1 MKRFP
6 TTLLLVPILA
16 LSLSGL
22 ARAEEEGVIDKT
34 EAAVK
39 RGAEATAR
47 GVKKGVEATTHAV
60 KRGAEATA
68 HGIETGVSAAGR
80 GIKRGAEA
88 TGNALHK
95 AGEKLSP
102 SDKSP
107 SDNREAE
114 GS

>member
-1 MKRFP
+1 MSRILS
-6 TTLLLVPILA
+6 TLILGLCLLGA
-16 LSLSGL
+16 
-22 ARAEEEGVIDKT
+22 ARADEEGVIDKT

-47 GVKKGVEATTHAV
+47 GVRKGVDATTHAV

-68 HGIETGVSAAGR
+68 HGIEVGVSAAGR

-88 TGNALHK
+88 TGKALHK
-95 AGEKLSP
+95 AGDKLSP
-102 SDKSP
+102 SGG
-107 SDNREAE
+107 REAE